1 MCFGRQI
8 KVKGVHSQIKSSLK
22 LRLRLV
28 LIAYNGVIRDRPM
41 TPFHFRIIRG
51 TSWANK
57 DMLNPQSNQPQ
68 CKEGGKVIG
77 LSGCRQTRLIV
88 GLDTLWQGIPEGE
101 TTSQRVTSLFES
113 NLARA
118 LTCFS
123 SIMQH
128 CANTSST
135 KWISD
140 GVQIHLATILQN
152 NSHLEIH
159 LPALMHFFRLAWTL
173 ALDTLDGSASK
184 SFPLIQV
191 ASNLRQT
198 WKSQTV
204 QCLTLSCHVSNALRS
219 PMGMF

>member
-1 MCFGRQI
+1 MTAMGFGRQI
-8 KVKGVHSQIKSSLK
+8 KVKGVHSQIKSLLK
-22 LRLRLV
+22 LRLV
-28 LIAYNGVIRDRPM
+28 LIAYNGVIRDSPM
-41 TPFHFRIIRG
+41 TPFHFCVIRG

-77 LSGCRQTRLIV
+77 LSGGRQTCLIV

-101 TTSQRVTSLFES
+101 TTSQGVTSLFKS

-123 SIMQH
+123 SVMQH
-128 CANTSST
+128 GANTSST

-152 NSHLEIH
+152 NPHLEIH

-173 ALDTLDGSASK
+173 ALNPLDGSTSK
-184 SFPLIQV
+184 LFPLMKV
-191 ASNLRQT
+191 ASNLR
-198 WKSQTV
+198 
-204 QCLTLSCHVSNALRS
+204 
-219 PMGMF
+219 